1 MSFKLCV
8 QQEKEKLNCK
18 FLNETFKTFVSFKY
32 KILPQLLTK
41 SNHEEKNSPTYR
53 ARREYLYTRIKSQWK
68 TPLTPTQFPE
78 SHQAQTFP
86 TGSLKVQFSHRTIC
100 QYWRNM
106 IWCSVDTHLHSHHRS
121 PKQVT
126 SQSVIGVLANIPSRI
141 MSFSGEKQK
150 AKNPNLYQSFWSDW
164 HNGTLDTKFV
174 SVFAMRSQCLRL
186 WVSVWNSGSVCMIV
200 GQCLHWLVVFV
211 MVGQCL
217 QWCVNVCDG
226 ESVCYGRSMS
236 ATSAA
241 HHH

>member
-53 ARREYLYTRIKSQWK
+53 ERREYLYTRIKSQWK

-121 PKQVT
+121 PKQVIH
-126 SQSVIGVLANIPSRI
+126 SQSLVCLPTFPAGSCLFQLKNKR
-141 MSFSGEKQK
+141 QK
-150 AKNPNLYQSFWSDW
+150 TQIYINHSDL
-164 HNGTLDTKFV
+164 TDTTGHWIQNQC
-174 SVFAMRSQCLRL
+174 QCLQ
-186 WVSVWNSGSVCMIV
+186 WGVSVWNSGSVCMIV